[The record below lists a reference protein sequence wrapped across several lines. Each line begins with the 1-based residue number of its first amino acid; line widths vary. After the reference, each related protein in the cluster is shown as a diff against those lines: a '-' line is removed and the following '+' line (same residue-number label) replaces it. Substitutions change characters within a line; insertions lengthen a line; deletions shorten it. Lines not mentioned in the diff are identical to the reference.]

1 MAIETLGKSLLQSA
15 KKKSKRQEKKAKIF
29 TGLMLGVQAGNVYL
43 RNKAEKRAKVFWNNN
58 AGVLANATSRYDKGI
73 NFWKDDKAMMSTY
86 GQTGVDDWE
95 IAKRNELYKFY
106 KTTELGGATPKDLT
120 QFKKDVDLKIEDEIS
135 AYGKKRDLYSQF
147 RDIGRTETN
156 LTEAKTN
163 FLKPIQDKLDI
174 GAQIIKNES
183 SVGGYLLGNL
193 GLYGRGKANLEEVKI
208 NEQTLMLPVSYNPDL
223 KKELAKE
230 IAKNTTYQE
239 SLSSIDSSVTYTP
252 LTPNEL
258 RKQLSPEVYTSAA
271 LPTHSSSLNAS
282 VSSTA
287 TNRNENILDKVMF
300 TIGDKE
306 SSIYN
311 IMRNLNR
318 ADDGRGQQ
326 QAMAMNQILAYS
338 KQAVLDYEQ
347 GNANRPVK
355 DRTKNVEY
363 FLEIGINRWIA
374 TSFEVNG
381 EYIPMTGPE
390 NNFRYSET
398 VSFKPKTSNKTFN
411 LALID
416 HEANFRTLIDNDDE
430 KNAQIFI
437 EDFTYLTGPFQGKST
452 FITQLQ
458 NIFDN
463 KFPTN

>member
-73 NFWKDDKAMMSTY
+73 NFWKDDKTMMSTY

-120 QFKKDVDLKIEDEIS
+120 QFKKDVDSKIEDEML
-135 AYGKKRDLYSQF
+135 AYGKKRDLYSKF
-147 RDIGRTETN
+147 RDIGRTETD
-156 LTEAKTN
+156 LTAAKTN

-174 GAQIIKNES
+174 GAQIIKDES
-183 SVGGYLLGNL
+183 NVGGYLLGNL

-208 NEQTLMLPVSYNPDL
+208 NEQTLMLPVSYNSDM
-223 KKELAKE
+223 KKELAEE

-258 RKQLSPEVYTSAA
+258 RKQLTPEVYTSAA
-271 LPTHSSSLNAS
+271 IKTHAASLNAA
-282 VSSTA
+282 VSPTA
-287 TNRNENILDKVMF
+287 TDRNANILDKVMF

-306 SSIYN
+306 SSVYN

-318 ADDGRGQQ
+318 ADDKLGQQ

-338 KQAVLDYEQ
+338 RQAVKDYEQ

-363 FLEIGINRWIA
+363 FLEIGVNRWIS
-374 TSFEVNG
+374 TSYKVNG

-390 NNFRYSET
+390 NNYSYNET
-398 VSFKPKTSNKTFN
+398 VSFKPNASNKTFD
-411 LALID
+411 LPLID
-416 HEANFRTLIDNDDE
+416 HETNFLTLIDNDDE
-430 KNAQIFI
+430 KSARIFI
-437 EDFTYLTGPFQGKST
+437 EDFTYETGPFQGKST